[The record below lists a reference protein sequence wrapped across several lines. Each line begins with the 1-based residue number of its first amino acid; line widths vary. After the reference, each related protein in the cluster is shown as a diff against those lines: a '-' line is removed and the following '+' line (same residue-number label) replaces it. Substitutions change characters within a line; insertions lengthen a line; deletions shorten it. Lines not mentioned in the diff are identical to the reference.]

1 MQTTSDLTP
10 VLAPLWELLPSI
22 VTAVSGAGALS
33 LALALLGQ
41 VAGRQSGAGGALAS
55 AVLSLLGA
63 AALVV
68 VWRGVAAHFGA
79 GTDWAE
85 AGGSDVGAF
94 ATLEPLLGLLDR
106 LLAYELAVIT
116 FGITL
121 VMAGLVGPAETR
133 GRAPVPASPGGMTS
147 DAALGHLR
155 RVKAELKG
163 RRGED
168 AVIVALARLGLPA
181 LHDVVLPDA
190 RGLTQVDHLVR
201 LPGELLVLETKTY
214 AGLVTGT
221 VRDREWVQHL
231 RGGMVRTTFQNP
243 LLQNHRHVEA
253 VRCMAGAG
261 VPVRGVIVSAGKARF
276 SPELEGAVVLV
287 AELAARLEEERTG
300 GGDPVRIETAWHELT
315 VNQRRRAVLG

>member
-41 VAGRQSGAGGALAS
+41 VAGRQRGAGGALAS
-55 AVLSLLGA
+55 AVLGLLGA

-68 VWRGVAAHFGA
+68 AWRGAAAHLAAGA
-79 GTDWAE
+79 NLPE
-85 AGGSDVGAF
+85 AGGSDVEAF

-106 LLAYELAVIT
+106 LPAYELAVLI
-116 FGITL
+116 FGTML
-121 VMAGLVGPAETR
+121 VMAGLLGAAETR
-133 GRAPVPASPGGMTS
+133 GRAPASKPRGGMS
-147 DAALGHLR
+147 GDAALGHLR

-201 LPGELLVLETKTY
+201 LPGVLLVLETKTY
-214 AGLVTGT
+214 AGLVTGS

-253 VRCMAGAG
+253 VRWTVGAG
-261 VPVRGVIVSAGKARF
+261 VPVRGVDRF
-276 SPELEGAVVLV
+276 GRQGAVQSR
-287 AELAARLEEERTG
+287 AG
-300 GGDPVRIETAWHELT
+300 GC
-315 VNQRRRAVLG
+315 RRAGG